1 MNTEE
6 NKKRTQPTKVQ
17 AVLTEALKNQLDSF
31 KAEKGYKND
40 GEALR
45 AILTAFFNGDS
56 DTNGGTTEHLE
67 HRIEALEN
75 ALYHDDMDIPMR
87 AEEAFNEYKGL
98 EDAYNDLANSQ
109 REQSAKIRDLEK
121 QIEELLSSTHQPSQ
135 AQNNSEDISDISE
148 DNEPVEAVES
158 TTNDSGEELKK
169 SFSGIKLAKR
179 LGVTSTAIAKQR
191 DKGEKQLKEW
201 SAKKDPDNIPW
212 RYDSEDKKY
221 HPVS

>member
-17 AVLTEALKNQLDSF
+17 AVLTEALKSQLDSF

-56 DTNGGTTEHLE
+56 DVNGGNTEHLE
-67 HRIEALEN
+67 NRIKALEK
-75 ALYHDDMDIPMR
+75 ALYHDDMDIPQR

-98 EDAYNDLANSQ
+98 EDAYNDVAETQ
-109 REQSAKIRDLEK
+109 REQSAKIRALEK
-121 QIEELLSSTHQPSQ
+121 QIEELKSSSQQPSQ
-135 AQNNSEDISDISE
+135 AQDISEDITDISE

-158 TTNDSGEELKK
+158 ATKDSGEELKK
-169 SFSGIKLAKR
+169 GFSGVKLAK
-179 LGVTSTAIAKQR
+179 
-191 DKGEKQLKEW
+191 
-201 SAKKDPDNIPW
+201 
-212 RYDSEDKKY
+212 
-221 HPVS
+221 

>member
-17 AVLTEALKNQLDSF
+17 AVLTEALKSQLDSF

-45 AILTAFFNGDS
+45 AILTTFFNGDT
-56 DTNGGTTEHLE
+56 TNGGTTEHLE
-67 HRIEALEN
+67 NRIEALEK
-75 ALYHDDMDIPMR
+75 ALYHDDMDISQR

-98 EDAYNDLANSQ
+98 EDAYNDVAESQ
-109 REQSAKIRDLEK
+109 REQSAKIRALEK
-121 QIEELLSSTHQPSQ
+121 QIEELKSSTQQPSQ
-135 AQNNSEDISDISE
+135 AQDISEDITDISE

-158 TTNDSGEELKK
+158 TANEGEELKK
-169 SFSGIKLAKR
+169 GFSGVKLAKR
-179 LGVTSTAIAKQR
+179 LGLSYQAISKQR
-191 DKGEKQLKEW
+191 DKGEDSFKDW
-201 SAKKDPDNIPW
+201 SKKKDPDNIPW

-221 HPVS
+221 HPVN